1 MAQKYFGTYIKLNRE
16 LVKVWND
23 TITLYNRIRA
33 KGKRITAED
42 CKEYFEKLSEII
54 PKVRQL
60 HDWLFKWKL
69 WNQKVAKE
77 YVDKYKYS
85 KLLPY
90 GPITEEVYLE
100 DVIVAIRGIIDD
112 YIKPLLRRYCIE
124 KIEKLPRVP
133 VPKAKSRLIKIVGGY
148 LLTHEKYPGRNVE
161 LDITVEISVP
171 PDFDEEE
178 FIKKLK
184 EWLEEWHIENGFF
197 SIYYLETASF
207 DESDFQFSIGVKED
221 VPSDVPPAGLLS
233 LSVRFS
239 KKEWE
244 YLLETYLEE
253 RISRYLEY
261 FL

>member
-23 TITLYNRIRA
+23 TVTLYNRIRA

-42 CKEYFEKLSEII
+42 CKEYFERLSKITAKRKEL
-54 PKVRQL
+54 KDLLYKYKL
-60 HDWLFKWKL
+60 HDK
-69 WNQKVAKE
+69 KVAKE
-77 YVDKYKYS
+77 YVDKYKIS
-85 KLLPY
+85 KFLPY
-90 GPITEEVYLE
+90 FVDENTYLDTIIANIKE
-100 DVIVAIRGIIDD
+100 IIDD
-112 YIKPLLRRYCIE
+112 YIKPLLRRYCV
-124 KIEKLPRVP
+124 KILPP
-133 VPKAKSRLIKIVGGY
+133 PPPPKAKSRLIKIVGGY
-148 LLTHEKYPGRNVE
+148 LLTHEKYPGRNIE

-239 KKEWE
+239 KREWE